1 MRSQANKQPLPA
13 PSLLQLMWLAS
24 PALPIGGFS
33 YSEGIEASVD
43 AAYIATFSEAN
54 DWLIDQLHLCL
65 ERADL
70 AVVAK
75 AIPAWRRHD
84 LDRVDELNNWVLQS
98 RETSELRLQ
107 TEQMGRSMLDWLR
120 KQPSFHANFLGE
132 QDFSRFNSISTSA
145 FLKSPTYPLV
155 FALAASSTQASV
167 RDCLM
172 SFTFGWAENMT
183 QAAVRAV
190 PLGQTDGQRILAN
203 LTERIP
209 TAVDAALRL
218 QDSERQAFSPML
230 AILSSQHETQ
240 YSRLFRS

>member
-1 MRSQANKQPLPA
+1 MRNLASKQPLPA

-33 YSEGIEASVD
+33 YSEGIEAGVD
-43 AAYIATFSEAN
+43 SACIATFREAN
-54 DWLIDQLHLCL
+54 DWLVDQLHLTL

-75 AIPAWRRHD
+75 AIPAWRRDD
-84 LDRVDELNNWVLQS
+84 LDRIDELNNWVLQT

-120 KQPSFHANFLGE
+120 KQPSFHVNFQVDRNA
-132 QDFSRFNSISTSA
+132 QD

-155 FALAASSTQASV
+155 FALAASATQASV

-172 SFTFGWAENMT
+172 SFAFGWAENMT

-203 LTERIP
+203 LADSIP
-209 TAVDAALRL
+209 ATVDAAIRL

>member
-1 MRSQANKQPLPA
+1 MRSQPSKHSLPA

-33 YSEGIEASVD
+33 YSEGIEAGVD
-43 AAYIATFSEAN
+43 IGYIATFNIAN
-54 DWLIDQLHLCL
+54 DWLIDQLNLSL
-65 ERADL
+65 GRADL

-75 AIPAWRRHD
+75 AIPAWRRSD
-84 LDRVDELNNWVLQS
+84 LDRIDDLNNWVLQT

-107 TEQMGRSMLDWLR
+107 TEQMGRSMLDWWR
-120 KQPSFHANFLGE
+120 KQPSFHGDFLSNFQSN
-132 QDFSRFNSISTSA
+132 QDFF
-145 FLKSPTYPLV
+145 KSPTYPVV

-172 SFTFGWAENMT
+172 SFAFGWAENMT

-203 LTERIP
+203 LAEHIP
-209 TAVDAALRL
+209 AAVDAAMKL

>member
-1 MRSQANKQPLPA
+1 MRSQPHKQPLPA
-13 PSLLQLMWLAS
+13 TSLLQLMWLAS

-33 YSEGIEASVD
+33 YSEGIEAGVD
-43 AAYIATFSEAN
+43 AFYITTFSIAN
-54 DWLIDQLHLCL
+54 DWLIDQLQLSL
-65 ERADL
+65 ARADL
-70 AVVAK
+70 AIVAK
-75 AIPAWRRHD
+75 AITAWRRGD
-84 LDRVDELNNWVLQS
+84 LDRIDELNDWVLQS

-107 TEQMGRSMLDWLR
+107 TEQMGRSMLDWWR
-120 KQPSFHANFLGE
+120 KQPSFKPSFHRK
-132 QDFSRFNSISTSA
+132 QDFFDFDRTSTSS

-172 SFTFGWAENMT
+172 SFAFGWAENMT

-190 PLGQTDGQRILAN
+190 PLGQTDGQRMLAN
-203 LTERIP
+203 LAEHIP
-209 TAVDAALRL
+209 NAVDFAMNLL
-218 QDSERQAFSPML
+218 DSERQAFTPML

>member
-1 MRSQANKQPLPA
+1 MRSQTTKAPLPA

-33 YSEGIEASVD
+33 YSEGIEAGVD
-43 AAYIATFSEAN
+43 IACIATFIEAN
-54 DWLIDQLHLCL
+54 DWLIDQLHLSL
-65 ERADL
+65 ARADL

-75 AIPAWRRHD
+75 AVPAWRRGD
-84 LDRVDELNNWVLQS
+84 LARIDELNDWVQQT

-107 TEQMGRSMLDWLR
+107 TEQMGRSMLDWWR
-120 KQPSFHANFLGE
+120 KQPSFHGDFQNNFQSN
-132 QDFSRFNSISTSA
+132 QDFF
-145 FLKSPTYPLV
+145 KSPTYPLV

-172 SFTFGWAENMT
+172 SFAFGWAENMT

-203 LTERIP
+203 FAEHIP
-209 TAVDAALRL
+209 AAVDAAMRL
-218 QDSERQAFSPML
+218 QDSDRQAFLPML

>member
-1 MRSQANKQPLPA
+1 
-13 PSLLQLMWLAS
+13 MWLAS

-33 YSEGIEASVD
+33 YSEGIEAGVD
-43 AAYIATFSEAN
+43 SGFITTFSIAN
-54 DWLIDQLHLCL
+54 VWLVDQLHLSL
-65 ERADL
+65 ARADL

-75 AIPAWRRHD
+75 AIPAWRRGD
-84 LDRVDELNNWVLQS
+84 LARIDELNGWVQQT

-107 TEQMGRSMLDWLR
+107 TEQMGRSMLDWWR
-120 KQPSFHANFLGE
+120 KQPSFHGNFLDHFQSN
-132 QDFSRFNSISTSA
+132 QDFF
-145 FLKSPTYPLV
+145 KSPTYPIV
-155 FALAASSTQASV
+155 FALAASATQAGV

-172 SFTFGWAENMT
+172 SFAFGWAENMT

-203 LTERIP
+203 LTEHIP
-209 TAVDAALRL
+209 AAVDAAMRL

>member
-1 MRSQANKQPLPA
+1 
-13 PSLLQLMWLAS
+13 LLQLMWLAS

-33 YSEGIEASVD
+33 YSEGIEAGVD
-43 AAYIATFSEAN
+43 SACIATFIEAN
-54 DWLIDQLHLCL
+54 NWLVDQLHLTL
-65 ERADL
+65 ARADL

-75 AIPAWRRHD
+75 AIAAWRRDD
-84 LDRVDELNNWVLQS
+84 LDRIDELNNWVLQT

-120 KQPSFHANFLGE
+120 KQPSFHGNFHVDKNE
-132 QDFSRFNSISTSA
+132 HD

-172 SFTFGWAENMT
+172 SFAFGWAENMT

-203 LTERIP
+203 LAEHIP
-209 TAVDAALRL
+209 AAVDAAMRL

>member
-1 MRSQANKQPLPA
+1 MRSQTVRQPLSA

-33 YSEGIEASVD
+33 YSEGIEAIVD
-43 AAYIATFSEAN
+43 SGFIATFSIAN
-54 DWLIDQLHLCL
+54 EWLVDQLHLSL
-65 ERADL
+65 ARADL

-75 AIPAWRRHD
+75 AIPAWRRGD
-84 LDRVDELNNWVLQS
+84 LARIDELNGWVQQT

-107 TEQMGRSMLDWLR
+107 TEQMGRSMLDWWR
-120 KQPSFHANFLGE
+120 KQPSFHGNFLDHFQSN
-132 QDFSRFNSISTSA
+132 QDFF
-145 FLKSPTYPLV
+145 KSPTYPIV
-155 FALAASSTQASV
+155 FALAASATQAGV

-172 SFTFGWAENMT
+172 SFAFGWAENMT

-203 LTERIP
+203 LTEHIP
-209 TAVDAALRL
+209 AAVDAAMRL

>member
-1 MRSQANKQPLPA
+1 MRSQASKQPLPA

-33 YSEGIEASVD
+33 YSEGIEAGVD
-43 AAYIATFSEAN
+43 AAYIATFSAAN
-54 DWLIDQLHLCL
+54 DWLIDQLHLSL
-65 ERADL
+65 ARADL

-75 AIPAWRRHD
+75 AIPAWRRDD
-84 LDRVDELNNWVLQS
+84 LARIDELNNWVLQT

-120 KQPSFHANFLGE
+120 KQPSFHVNFHINKND
-132 QDFSRFNSISTSA
+132 QD

-155 FALAASSTQASV
+155 FSLAASSTQASV

-172 SFTFGWAENMT
+172 SFAFGWAENMT
-183 QAAVRAV
+183 QAAIRAV

-203 LTERIP
+203 LAEHIP
-209 TAVDAALRL
+209 AAVDTAMRL

>member
-1 MRSQANKQPLPA
+1 
-13 PSLLQLMWLAS
+13 MWLAS

-33 YSEGIEASVD
+33 YSEGIEAGVD
-43 AAYIATFSEAN
+43 ASYIATFSIAN
-54 DWLIDQLHLCL
+54 DWLIDQLQLSL
-65 ERADL
+65 ARADL
-70 AVVAK
+70 AIVAK
-75 AIPAWRRHD
+75 AITAWRRGD
-84 LDRVDELNNWVLQS
+84 LDRIDELNDWVQQS

-107 TEQMGRSMLDWLR
+107 TEQMGRSMLDWWR
-120 KQPSFHANFLGE
+120 KQPSFKPSFHGK
-132 QDFSRFNSISTSA
+132 QDFFDFDRTSA
-145 FLKSPTYPLV
+145 SSFLKSPTYPLV

-172 SFTFGWAENMT
+172 SFAFGWAENMT

-203 LTERIP
+203 LAEHIP
-209 TAVDAALRL
+209 NAVDFAMNLL
-218 QDSERQAFSPML
+218 DSERQAFTPML

>member
-54 DWLIDQLHLCL
+54 NWLIDQLHLCL

-120 KQPSFHANFLGE
+120 KQPSFHANFLAE
-132 QDFSRFNSISTSA
+132 QDFSELNSSSTSA

>member
-1 MRSQANKQPLPA
+1 MRNLASKQPLPA

-33 YSEGIEASVD
+33 YSEGIEAGVD
-43 AAYIATFSEAN
+43 SACIATFREAN
-54 DWLIDQLHLCL
+54 DWLVDQLHLTL

-75 AIPAWRRHD
+75 AIPAWRRDD
-84 LDRVDELNNWVLQS
+84 LDRIDELNNWVLQT

-120 KQPSFHANFLGE
+120 KQPSFHVNFQLDRNA
-132 QDFSRFNSISTSA
+132 QD

-155 FALAASSTQASV
+155 FALAASATQASV

-172 SFTFGWAENMT
+172 SFAFGWAENMT

-203 LTERIP
+203 LADSIP
-209 TAVDAALRL
+209 ATVDAAIRL

>member
-1 MRSQANKQPLPA
+1 MRMRIRRLTHKQALPA

-33 YSEGIEASVD
+33 YSEGIEAGVD
-43 AAYIATFSEAN
+43 SAYIATFSIAN
-54 DWLIDQLHLCL
+54 EWLIDQLHLSVA
-65 ERADL
+65 RADL

-75 AIPAWRRHD
+75 AIPAWRRND
-84 LDRVDELNNWVLQS
+84 FARIDELNNWVLQT

-107 TEQMGRSMLDWLR
+107 TEQMGRSMLDWWR
-120 KQPSFHANFLGE
+120 KQPSFHANSQGT
-132 QDFSRFNSISTSA
+132 QD
-145 FLKSPTYPLV
+145 FLKSPTYPIV
-155 FALAASSTQASV
+155 FALAASYTKASI

-172 SFTFGWAENMT
+172 SFAFGWAENMT

-203 LTERIP
+203 LAEHIP
-209 TAVDAALRL
+209 AAVDAAISL
-218 QDSERQAFSPML
+218 QDGERQAFSPML